1 MNKSTVILS
10 AILVISALWG
20 YTIGMLDYRLMIN
33 TASTCSCWIKF
44 GILMAFTTVVAS
56 SGVAFL
62 LMQKTNLLKL
72 DDNAEKR

>member
-33 TASTCSCWIKF
+33 TAATCSCWIKF
-44 GILMAFTTVVAS
+44 GILMSFTTVVAS

-72 DDNAEKR
+72 EDNTEK